1 MDTIQNYVESVF
13 IDLPRTPEMQRLKE
27 EMLRNMEEK
36 YLRLVDDGRSENEAI
51 GTVLA
56 EFGNIDEI
64 MESYGYDDE
73 LSEENEMIY
82 FSEEE
87 ADNFMLH
94 RTKFAMGIAIGV
106 FLCVLAP
113 AALLLVQGLYRFLP
127 FLQGTAPNTVEV
139 LSIVPLFLMIAV
151 AVGIFITLGMREA
164 QYKLDYRAIT
174 LEKSTRAY
182 LQREK
187 QNFQP
192 QFAKAIA
199 FGVILCI
206 LAPAVMLI
214 STLFLGEENEL
225 AVVFLLSLVAVG
237 VFLFVFYGILYSTYE
252 RLLAEGDYTPDKLKA
267 EKASEN
273 IAGILFP
280 IAGGVYVIAGF
291 LFNAWGTAWI
301 IFPITGILFAIF
313 SAIYHS
319 YLTMKRRK

>member
-1 MDTIQNYVESVF
+1 MDTIRNYVESVF
-13 IDLPRTPEMQRLKE
+13 IDLPRTVEMQQLKE

-36 YLRLVDDGRSENEAI
+36 YTRLKETGSSENEAI

-64 MESYGYDDE
+64 MEAYDLE
-73 LSEENEMIY
+73 GTMESEELVY
-82 FSEEE
+82 FTEEE
-87 ADNFMLH
+87 ADDFMYH

-106 FLCVLAP
+106 FLCILAP
-113 AALLLVQGLYRFLP
+113 AMLLLVQGLYHFIP
-127 FLQGTAPNTVEV
+127 FLQTISSERVDI
-139 LSIVPLFLMIAV
+139 LSVIPLFLMVAI
-151 AVGIFITLGMREA
+151 AVGIFITMGMREE

-174 LEKSTRAY
+174 LEHSTRAY

-187 QNFQP
+187 KEFQP
-192 QFAKAIA
+192 RFAKAIT

-206 LAPAVMLI
+206 LAPAVLLI
-214 STLFLGEENEL
+214 SMLFLGEENEL
-225 AVVFLLSLVAVG
+225 PVVFLLSFVAVG
-237 VFLFVFYGILYSTYE
+237 VFLFVFYGIMYSTYE

-267 EKASEN
+267 EKTSEN
-273 IAGILFP
+273 IAGIVFP
-280 IAGGVYVIAGF
+280 IAGGIYVIAGF

-301 IFPITGILFAIF
+301 IFPIVGIFFAIF